1 MGGKMIKLKL
11 TITVE
16 YEAEPQ
22 YYETDDPVK
31 MAEIDQSNYRND
43 PEHLMEIIDS
53 KDTITTITVAPCK
66 RTIRKDK

>member
-1 MGGKMIKLKL
+1 MIKLKL

-16 YEAEPQ
+16 YEAEPE

-31 MAEIDQSNYRND
+31 MAALDQSNFRDD
-43 PEHLMEIIDS
+43 PEYLMGLIDS
-53 KDTITTITVAPCK
+53 KDTITTITVSPSK